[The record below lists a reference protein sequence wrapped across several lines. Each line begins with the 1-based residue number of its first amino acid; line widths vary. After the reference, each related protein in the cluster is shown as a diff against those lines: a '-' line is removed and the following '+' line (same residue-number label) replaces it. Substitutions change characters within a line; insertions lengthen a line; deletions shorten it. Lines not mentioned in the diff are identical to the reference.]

1 MKKRQK
7 NMVPVIVAVVFIIVI
22 LVICVIAN
30 QIVKHTPSD
39 VKADLYEYFDFTG
52 NLEEKSALSLTK
64 ADEAAIVL
72 NNARVE
78 TRGLIIDGRVYLP
91 ESFVKAQ
98 LNDKFYWDE
107 HENLLLYTMPTEVI
121 SASVGSAEYS
131 VGKTKQSTDY
141 PIVRAEGS
149 SVYVAA
155 DFVKLYT
162 KMDYLYEKEPN
173 RVCITNS
180 WGEKLTVAPKESTQ
194 IRVKQSIKS
203 DILKEVKSGTK
214 LYVIK
219 ENKEWTQVCSE
230 DGIIGYVRTKE
241 LKEPESRQED
251 IEFTMPEYTA
261 IHKDETINMVWHQV
275 TSVAANK
282 QLSNL
287 VASMK
292 GVNVI
297 SPTWIKLSDNEG
309 NITSLA
315 SSDYVNLAHRC
326 NMEVWALVDNFKS
339 EVSTKEILS
348 YTSRRENLINQ
359 LISEVLKYS
368 IDGINIDF
376 EMVSE
381 EAAEDYV
388 QFIRE
393 LSIKCR
399 INGIVLSV
407 DNYNCVEEGGTAYY
421 NRKAQ
426 GEVVDYV
433 INMGYDEHNGASTK
447 SGSVASIDYVRRG
460 IEGTLAQVPAEKVIN
475 AIPFYSRLWK
485 ETPKTEEQLAQE
497 SDSTEYIPYN
507 LSSEALGMDTMDSR
521 LQAAGVEKTW
531 DEAQGQYYFE
541 YEKDGSVYKAWME
554 EETSIEEKLKLMKEY
569 NLAGVAAWKLG
580 FERASIWDTILK
592 YTN

>member
-72 NNARVE
+72 NNARVK

-180 WGEKLTVAPKESTQ
+180 WGEKLTVVPKESTQ

-251 IEFTMPEYTA
+251 IEFTTPEYTA

-275 TSVAANK
+275 TSAAANK